1 MKQIGLETHH
11 HSTRIEV
18 VKTPKKLFFMVLAIW
33 LLLSVAMVIVLGMHW
48 IVLCY
53 GGLSAAIG
61 IGWVT
66 AYPEYHMRR
75 IKD

>member
-1 MKQIGLETHH
+1 MQIDLEPRK
-11 HSTRIEV
+11 HSTLIEV
-18 VKTPKKLFFMVLAIW
+18 VKTPKRLFFMVLAIW
-33 LLLSVAMVIVLGMHW
+33 VA
-48 IVLCY
+48 
-53 GGLSAAIG
+53 LSAGMLAIGLPWYAVLYGACGVAVG